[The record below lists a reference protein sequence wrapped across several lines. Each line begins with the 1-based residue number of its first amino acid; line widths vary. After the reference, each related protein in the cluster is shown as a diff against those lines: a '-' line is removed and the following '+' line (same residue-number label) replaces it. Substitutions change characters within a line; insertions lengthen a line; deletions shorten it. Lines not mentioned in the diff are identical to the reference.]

1 VCVILGNALIIT
13 TAIGR
18 FVVVVA
24 VVVRTAR
31 TGGVAMRDKTR
42 MSGSAGLR
50 NRKSRYIA
58 NEDVDKNFFA
68 WVSCASAPVRIACR
82 TAPVLLCLLHSSTHQ
97 RRMMPHR
104 LLLA

>member
-1 VCVILGNALIIT
+1 MIIT

-18 FVVVVA
+18 FAVVVA

-68 WVSCASAPVRIACR
+68 WVSCASAPVRLRVALHPYCCACF
-82 TAPVLLCLLHSSTHQ
+82 TP
-97 RRMMPHR
+97 PHINDG
-104 LLLA
+104 